1 MRPWF
6 PSAFRAL
13 AALSALSA
21 VDGYFYHFQ
30 VECRYS
36 SEDLKDVEYI
46 ERRIFNK
53 LQDMMYNSTLN
64 KYFGYSENGVYNADI
79 WNKDESALAG
89 AHSNLDGYCKPNA
102 ELYFKNILYHTV
114 EPTVKVKTVKAS
126 SERHTTKLQCS
137 AYDFYPEG
145 IKLKWLRNGQEVK
158 DGVTATEELYDGDWY
173 HQIHS
178 YLEFTPQ
185 SGETIECQVEHSSL
199 KQPKTYK
206 WDPSVPEGTRNKVII
221 GTSGLVLGLVLS
233 IAGFVYYK
241 KKSTGTEGLGL
252 W

>member
-21 VDGYFYHFQ
+21 VDGYFLHMQ
-30 VECRYS
+30 RECRYS
-36 SEDLKDVEYI
+36 SEDLKDIEYFD
-46 ERRIFNK
+46 RYVFNK
-53 LQDMMYNSTLN
+53 LEYMRYNSTLN
-64 KYFGYSENGVYNADI
+64 KYIGYTDIGVKNAERF
-79 WNKDESALAG
+79 NKEGEAERQHG
-89 AHSNLDGYCKPNA
+89 NLDGYCKPNA
-102 ELYFKNILYHTV
+102 ELDFDSVLRRTV
-114 EPTVKVKTVKAS
+114 EPTVKVKTAEAS

-145 IKLKWLRNGQEVK
+145 IKLKWLRNGVEVK

-185 SGETIECQVEHSSL
+185 SGETIQCQVDHSSFS
-199 KQPKTYK
+199 QPKTYK
-206 WDPSVPEGTRNKVII
+206 WDPSLPEGERNKVII
-221 GTSGLVLGLVLS
+221 GTSGLVLGLVFS
-233 IAGFVYYK
+233 IAGLVYYK
-241 KKSTGTEGLGL
+241 KKSTGRILVPSS
-252 W
+252 

>member
-1 MRPWF
+1 MSPWF

-21 VDGYFYHFQ
+21 VDGYFHHTHA
-30 VECRYS
+30 ECRYS
-36 SEDLKDVEYI
+36 SEDLKDTEFIGRYV
-46 ERRIFNK
+46 FNK
-53 LQDMMYNSTLN
+53 LEYLRYNSTMN
-64 KYFGYSENGVYNADI
+64 KFIGYTEHGVKNAERH
-79 WNKDESALAG
+79 NKEG
-89 AHSNLDGYCKPNA
+89 AAERQHANVDGYCKVNA
-102 ELYFKNILYHTV
+102 ANYFKSILWHKV
-114 EPTVKVKTVKAS
+114 EPTVEVTTVKAS

-145 IKLKWLRNGQEVK
+145 IKLKWLRSGVEVK

-206 WDPSVPEGTRNKVII
+206 WDPSLPEGERNKVII
-221 GTSGLVLGLVLS
+221 GTSGLVLGLVFS
-233 IAGFVYYK
+233 IAGLVYYK
-241 KKSTGTEGLGL
+241 KKSTGRILVPSS
-252 W
+252 

>member
-1 MRPWF
+1 MSPWF

-21 VDGYFYHFQ
+21 VDGYFYHIQ
-30 VECRYS
+30 AECRYS
-36 SEDLKDVEYI
+36 SEDLKDMEFI
-46 ERRIFNK
+46 ERRVFNK
-53 LQDMMYNSTLN
+53 LEDMRYNSTLN
-64 KYFGYSENGVYNADI
+64 KYIGYSENGVYNADI
-79 WNKDESALAG
+79 WNKDGTAERQ
-89 AHSNLDGYCKPNA
+89 HTNVDTYCKPNA
-102 ELYFKNILYHTV
+102 ELDFDSVLRRTV
-114 EPTVKVKTVKAS
+114 EPTVKVKTAKAS

-145 IKLKWLRNGQEVK
+145 IKLKWLRNGEEVTR
-158 DGVTATEELYDGDWY
+158 DVTSTEELYDGDWY

-206 WDPSVPEGTRNKVII
+206 WEPSVHEGKRNKVII
-221 GTSGLVLGLVLS
+221 GTSGLVLGLVFS
-233 IAGFVYYK
+233 MAGLVYYK
-241 KKSTGTEGLGL
+241 KKSTGRILVPSS
-252 W
+252 

>member
-1 MRPWF
+1 MSPWF

-21 VDGYFYHFQ
+21 ADGYFYYFQ
-30 VECRYS
+30 HECRYS
-36 SEDLKDVEYI
+36 SADLKDTEYL

-53 LQDMMYNSTLN
+53 LEFLRYNSTLN
-64 KYFGYSENGVYNADI
+64 KYIGYTEIGVYNAEKFNTDG
-79 WNKDESALAG
+79 ESERQHAY
-89 AHSNLDGYCKPNA
+89 LDTYCKIGA
-102 ELYFKNILYHTV
+102 ALYFQRILYHTV
-114 EPTVKVKTVKAS
+114 EPTVKVKTAKAS

-145 IKLKWLRNGQEVK
+145 IKLKWLRNGEEVK

-185 SGETIECQVEHSSL
+185 SGETIECQVDHSSL

-206 WDPSVPEGTRNKVII
+206 WDPSVPEGVRNKVII

-241 KKSTGTEGLGL
+241 KKSTGRILVPSS
-252 W
+252 